1 MPKRRKVHSA
11 DFKARVALAAI
22 KEVKT
27 ASELANQF
35 KLHPTQIHQWKRI
48 AEEGLPE
55 LFERG
60 ACKRQ
65 SEDAQARE
73 DELYQEIGE
82 LKMELEWRKK
92 NLPASSRERCLMIDH
107 DNQALSIRRQCELL
121 GISRSTY
128 YHEPAG
134 ESPENLALMR
144 VIDEQHLQCPF
155 FGRRQMT
162 SWLKLAQ
169 KVDSGSV

>member
-73 DELYQEIGE
+73 DELYQEIGK
-82 LKMELEWRKK
+82 LKMELEWMKK
-92 NLPASSRERCLMIDH
+92 KS
-107 DNQALSIRRQCELL
+107 
-121 GISRSTY
+121 
-128 YHEPAG
+128 AG
-134 ESPENLALMR
+134 
-144 VIDEQHLQCPF
+144 LQ
-155 FGRRQMT
+155 
-162 SWLKLAQ
+162 
-169 KVDSGSV
+169 